1 MCINFYVI
9 VKYIAYLNESKYSV
23 LRLYTNNQL
32 LWLFSVYPSGA
43 LGSTTM
49 SLWVLKMTYPKGDPG
64 GFLMCFTRV

>member
-49 SLWVLKMTYPKGDPG
+49 SL
-64 GFLMCFTRV
+64 